1 MKRNLRLRI
10 WTCLVALCAC
20 SKLFA
25 TAVTEDVVVEGK
37 HLRLTM
43 TPVNGA
49 AIVDF
54 GFIDGTTNL
63 ASGGGLLQEG
73 FGAGSRYVPNRR
85 LNERLDV
92 TNHESG
98 RPIMKYSYDCD
109 GPNIK
114 GIHVRRLVEPFPD
127 QASIRVVWTVEN
139 KGTERQ
145 WVAPWVRNEVAAG
158 GAIDAGDQ
166 LVAPTLD
173 GIQRIRRI
181 GYYPMARNWVA
192 VTDAVTHETVYAVFD
207 ANQLHSILAV
217 WSAEKKLCGFQAAFV
232 PRMLGP
238 GESWTTTYRI
248 NAVRG
253 LNHVDFATDE
263 FAAQI
268 DYANGKL
275 TALLASA
282 RVMEES
288 EIHARVV
295 AANGEVSKLSAK
307 KFSIEP
313 SRLIRCTYP
322 WNPPANGRYEF
333 LAQLRR
339 AGQPVLLGSDTA
351 SPHGG
356 IDTQFVTGK
365 ATDPK
370 FEAWTDAPHALERGA
385 RKLRRTLAASG
396 DVAVWVEPSI
406 EKVFPDDQVE
416 SLGAFEP
423 TIHVALARNE
433 YEPFQL
439 VLRPREG
446 RDLFDVSIA
455 VNDLVN
461 ESANARIPA
470 SDIRISRVAYVPVR
484 VPSYFE
490 GPTGL
495 WPDPL
500 PPLDM
505 PFHVSGGQTTP
516 IWFTVHARSNL
527 PGGNYRGLLE
537 VQFAD
542 AEPIELTVQVRVFDF
557 ELPVTPAL
565 KTDFGFS
572 IEAALRGAKM
582 RGGNSTREALSRAYL
597 ENALAHRVT
606 LRELIQFP
614 ANATAINSQR
624 IERLLASGVTS
635 ISVPASLLDA
645 PEQLAQLNALVKQ
658 ERLQKRV
665 FVHLADEPGP
675 DTWSQVIAKMNAW
688 KSAAPNIPI
697 LATAAG
703 LDPFLPE
710 DLDICALHMPVIDT
724 INSGLI
730 VKRILDKKETWC
742 YVDESPARPYANL
755 FVDFAGIEHRILFW
769 QASVLGF
776 RGMHYWSVN
785 YSEPDQDPWKSQLDA
800 TPVNG
805 DGCLVYPG
813 ADGPVNSIRWEI
825 IRDGIE
831 DYDYLSLLSDLS
843 KRLENRSGATA
854 LVNRAKAA
862 FDLKELVP
870 DLMTFTRDPH
880 VLLKKRHEIGALIE
894 EMLAA
899 M

>member
-1 MKRNLRLRI
+1 MRNPMRP
-10 WTCLVALCAC
+10 ACAC
-20 SKLFA
+20 LIVLSVCSWLSA
-25 TAVTEDVVVEGK
+25 APVTENVEVEGK
-37 HLRLTM
+37 YVRLTM
-43 TPVNGA
+43 TPSNGA
-49 AIVDF
+49 VIVNL
-54 GFIDGTTNL
+54 GFVDGTTNL
-63 ASGGGLLQEG
+63 VSGGGLLQEG

-85 LNERLDV
+85 LNERIEML
-92 TNHESG
+92 NHDSG
-98 RPIMKYSYDCD
+98 RPMIEYAYDCD

-114 GIHVRRLVEPFPD
+114 GLHVLRLVEPFPD
-127 QASIRVVWTVEN
+127 EASIRVTWTLEN
-139 KGTERQ
+139 KGIERQ
-145 WVAPWVRNEVAAG
+145 WVAPWVRNEVAPG
-158 GAIDAGDQ
+158 GAIDASDQ
-166 LVAPTLD
+166 LIAPTLD

-192 VTDAVTHETVYAVFD
+192 ATDPATRETVYAVFD
-207 ANQLHSILAV
+207 ANQLHSILGV
-217 WSAEKKLCGFQAAFV
+217 WSPEKKLCGFQAAFV
-232 PRMLGP
+232 PRMLAP

-253 LNHVDFATDE
+253 LNHVDFASDE

-268 DYANGKL
+268 DYASGKL

-282 RVMEES
+282 RSMEES
-288 EIHARVV
+288 EIHARAV
-295 AANGEVSKLSAK
+295 APNGEVSKLIAK
-307 KFSIEP
+307 KFSIDP
-313 SRLIRCTYP
+313 ARLIRCTYL
-322 WNPPANGRYEF
+322 WTPAADGAYEF

-339 AGQPVLLGSDTA
+339 AGAPVLLGNDTA

-356 IDTQFVTGK
+356 IDTQFVVGK
-365 ATDPK
+365 PK
-370 FEAWTDAPHALERGA
+370 DRAFEAWTDAPYALERGA
-385 RKLRRTLAASG
+385 RKLRRTLAARS
-396 DVAVWVEPSI
+396 DVAIWAEPSL

-416 SLGAFEP
+416 PVGQIEP
-423 TIHVALARNE
+423 TVGVSLARNE
-433 YEPFQL
+433 YESFQL
-439 VLRPREG
+439 VLRAPEG
-446 RDLFDVSIA
+446 RDLFDVSIS

-470 SDIRISRVAYVPVR
+470 SDIRLSHVAYVPVR
-484 VPSYFE
+484 IPSYFE

-500 PPLDM
+500 PPIDM
-505 PFHVSGGQTTP
+505 PFHVAGGQTTP
-516 IWFTVHARSNL
+516 IWFTMHAQRSL
-527 PGGNYRGLLE
+527 PGGVYRGLLE
-537 VQFAD
+537 LQFAD
-542 AEPIELTVQVRVFDF
+542 AEPIEITLEARVFDF

-572 IEAALRGAKM
+572 MDAALRGAKL
-582 RGGNSTREALSRAYL
+582 RGGNPSREALARAYL

-606 LRELIQFP
+606 LRELVQLP
-614 ANATAINSQR
+614 ADPAAINAQR
-624 IERLLASGVTS
+624 IERLLASGATS
-635 ISVPASLLDA
+635 ISVPVSLLDA
-645 PEQLAQLNALVKQ
+645 PAQLAQVNALVKR
-658 ERLQKRV
+658 ERLQKLV
-665 FVHLADEPGP
+665 FAQLADEPGP
-675 DTWSQVIAKMNAW
+675 DVWSQVIEKMASW
-688 KSAAPNIPI
+688 KTAAPDIPI
-697 LATAAG
+697 MVTTAG

-710 DLDICALHMPVIDT
+710 NLDICALHTPVVDT

-755 FVDFAGIEHRILFW
+755 FVDFAGIEHRILCW

-776 RGMHYWSVN
+776 RGMHYWSIN
-785 YSEPDQDPWKSQLDA
+785 YSETDQDPWKNQLDA

-813 ADGPVNSIRWEI
+813 ANGPVNAIRWEI
-825 IRDGIE
+825 LRDGIE

-870 DLMTFTRDPH
+870 DLMTFARDSH
-880 VLLKKRHEIGALIE
+880 VLLEKRVEIGALIE